1 MMGMFSRGQST
12 TPGSG
17 LFDLFRPTPKPDR
30 FGSYEL
36 EDELG
41 HGGMGVVYAARH
53 RLLGRRAALKV
64 LPDELDPIAV
74 RRFEREVRR
83 TAFLHHP
90 STVTVYDYGR
100 SERGR
105 FYYAMELVEGYD
117 LSTLVERHGPLDAGR
132 VLGILRDVAGALAEA
147 HGQGLVHRDIK
158 PANLMLCREAG
169 RRTNGGDRAK
179 VLDFG
184 LVRETADPSASLTG
198 SEQLVTGTPHYL
210 APEGIRTPNDID
222 GRADLYSLGATAYFL
237 LTGRHVFADAGG
249 TYAVCAAHLSEPVT
263 PPSHFVD
270 LPPALERIV
279 LRLLAKDRMDRPAN
293 AGVLQDELEALE
305 LPTPTA
311 EDVDA
316 FWDTVEMA
324 AIAA

>member
-1 MMGMFSRGQST
+1 MFGQSST
-12 TPGSG
+12 SGSG
-17 LFDLFRPTPKPDR
+17 LFRLFFKGGDEPDT

-36 EDELG
+36 ERELG
-41 HGGMGVVYAARH
+41 HGGMGVVYVARH

-64 LPDELDPIAV
+64 LPDQVDPVAL

-100 SERGR
+100 SGTGKL
-105 FYYAMELVEGYD
+105 YYAMELVEGHD
-117 LSTLVERHGPLDAGR
+117 LATLVERMGPLDPGR
-132 VLGILRDVAGALAEA
+132 VVAILRDIAGALAEA

-169 RRTNGGDRAK
+169 RRSNGGERAK

-184 LVRETADPSASLTG
+184 LVREPVDPGASISVG
-198 SEQLVTGTPHYL
+198 DELVTGTPHYL
-210 APEGIRTPNDID
+210 APEVIRTPGDID

-249 TYAVCAAHLSEPVT
+249 TLGVCAAHLHEAVT
-263 PPSHFVD
+263 PPSRFAPV
-270 LPPALERIV
+270 PAALEAIV
-279 LRLLAKDRMDRPAN
+279 MRLLAKDRTERFPN
-293 AGVLQDELEALE
+293 AAALQEALEALPIAPPTEARSSAWWDEVE
-305 LPTPTA
+305 LATL
-311 EDVDA
+311 
-316 FWDTVEMA
+316 A
-324 AIAA
+324 A